1 MQEGLKCAVLT
12 STRFHMFDLAR
23 QLKAQGHDVTL
34 LTGYPKWRLDHDLQD
49 IAIANPWLVT
59 PLAALPRWGISL
71 PGALHWAWEH
81 WARRHLSTWACSHL
95 KGVQIL
101 DALSGWGLEA
111 AKFMQQHGGV
121 HICNRGSSHILF
133 QKESLEAEFARWGV
147 SPPDGFPPWVIDRET
162 GEYAASDAV
171 AVPSHFARRTFVER
185 GVPAEKVY
193 VCPYGV
199 DLSLFRTF
207 PKDDH
212 KFRVVF
218 VGAFSIRKGIGY
230 LFEAVRPLV
239 QAGQVELWLIGG
251 PSPEAKGIL
260 SKNRD
265 LFIDQG
271 FHPRRELARYYS
283 QGSVLVLPSLEEGLA
298 LVQAQALACG
308 VPVIATPNAGAEDLF
323 TDGREGFIVPAS
335 DPLAIRAK
343 IEWLL
348 SHPTEREEMGAA
360 ALARVQELG
369 GWEGYGEKCVNMY
382 RNVLTDNSRSK
393 LS

>member
-1 MQEGLKCAVLT
+1 MRERLKCAVLS

-34 LTGYPKWRLDHDLQD
+34 LTGYPKWRLDYDLQD
-49 IAIANPWLVT
+49 IAFVNPWLVT
-59 PLAALPRWGISL
+59 PLVALPRWGIPL

-81 WARRHLSTWACSHL
+81 WARRHLSSWACRHL
-95 KGVQIL
+95 AGIQVL
-101 DALSGWGLEA
+101 DALSTWGLEA
-111 AKFMQQHGGV
+111 GKFVQQAGGV

-133 QKESLEAEFARWGV
+133 QKEILEAEFARWGV
-147 SPPDGFPPWVIDRET
+147 PPPDGLPPWVIARET

-171 AVPSHFARRTFVER
+171 VVPSHFARRTFVGK

-199 DLSLFRTF
+199 DLSLFRPF
-207 PKDDH
+207 PKGDH
-212 KFRVVF
+212 KFRVLF
-218 VGAFSIRKGIGY
+218 VGAFSIQKGIGY

-251 PSPEAKGIL
+251 PSPEAREIL
-260 SKNRD
+260 ARNQD
-265 LFIDQG
+265 LFINQG
-271 FHPRRELARYYS
+271 FHPRKDLAQLYS
-283 QGSVLVLPSLEEGLA
+283 QGSVLVLPSIQEGLA
-298 LVQAQALACG
+298 LVQAQAMACG

-323 TDGREGFIVPAS
+323 TDGREGFIVPAR
-335 DPLAIRAK
+335 DPLAIREK

-348 SHPTEREEMGAA
+348 AHPTEREEMRAA
-360 ALARVQELG
+360 ALARVQGLG
-369 GWEGYGEKCVNMY
+369 GWQVYGEKCSDIY
-382 RNVLTDNSRSK
+382 RQVLADKSRSK